1 MDDIYAPFIGTWDVD
16 SSVAGRGEWHFERV
30 LGGLGVQDVIFPAGA
45 PPEQHGITLR
55 AWDARLGAWR
65 AFFASPGDGEFVQLV
80 ARRDG
85 DRIAQEGHDLGA
97 PARRLRWS
105 FSDIGAGAF
114 VWRGEASEDG
124 GASWTLTHEMH
135 AKRRT

>member
-1 MDDIYAPFIGTWDVD
+1 MDEIYAPFIGSWDVE

-55 AWDARLGAWR
+55 AYDERLGLWR
-65 AFFASPGDGEFVQLV
+65 AFFVSPGDGEFVQLV

-85 DRIAQEGHDLGA
+85 DRIVQEGHDLGR
-97 PARRLRWS
+97 PERRLRWS
-105 FSDIGAGAF
+105 FSEIEPEAF
-114 VWRGEASEDG
+114 LWRGEASEDDG
-124 GASWTLTHEMH
+124 ETWRLTHEMR
-135 AKRRT
+135 ARRR